1 MSPKQMGIEQER
13 LAGREQGLMQ
23 EAERT
28 RQELQL
34 EQLRLQAELEENL
47 LKVLEEIQDEMNYD
61 YILSKAPGSGLLMV
75 NDANDITAEVVKRI
89 NLIPIDESNYGMTKQ
104 LLFNHVDLPEENIH
118 RVIGEADPTAEAI
131 RYSAE
136 ISDNTEASEGYPV
149 FDLVILGMGSDGHTA
164 SIFPHQMDLLKSE
177 KFCAVADHP
186 ESGQQRITLTGPVIN
201 RAKAVAFL
209 VTGESK
215 QEKVSAILGREEGA
229 TQFPAAHI
237 MPQSGDLH
245 WFMDEAAYSE

>member
-1 MSPKQMGIEQER
+1 MPAHLHISKDPAAVATDFTRYFVELLEGKDHLTVALSGGSTPKRLFKLWAEQYRDTIDWSKIRFFWGDER
-13 LAGREQGLMQ
+13 CVPPNHE
-23 EAERT
+23 
-28 RQELQL
+28 
-34 EQLRLQAELEENL
+34 
-47 LKVLEEIQDEMNYD
+47 
-61 YILSKAPGSGLLMV
+61 
-75 NDANDITAEVVKRI
+75 
-89 NLIPIDESNYGMTKQ
+89 ESNYGMTKQ

-164 SIFPHQMDLLKSE
+164 SIFPHQMDLLESE

>member
-1 MSPKQMGIEQER
+1 MPAHLHISKDPAAVATDFTRYFVELLEGKDHLTVALSGGSTPKRLFKLWAEQYRDTIDWSKIRFFWGDER
-13 LAGREQGLMQ
+13 CVPPNHE
-23 EAERT
+23 
-28 RQELQL
+28 
-34 EQLRLQAELEENL
+34 
-47 LKVLEEIQDEMNYD
+47 
-61 YILSKAPGSGLLMV
+61 
-75 NDANDITAEVVKRI
+75 
-89 NLIPIDESNYGMTKQ
+89 ESNYGMTKQ
-104 LLFNHVDLPEENIH
+104 LLFNHVYLPEENIH

-164 SIFPHQMDLLKSE
+164 SIFPHQMDLLESE

-229 TQFPAAHI
+229 NQFPAAHI

>member
-1 MSPKQMGIEQER
+1 MPAHLHISKDP
-13 LAGREQGLMQ
+13 A
-23 EAERT
+23 AVATDFT
-28 RQELQL
+28 RYFVEL
-34 EQLRLQAELEENL
+34 LEEKDHL
-47 LKVLEEIQDEMNYD
+47 TVALSGGSTPKRLFKLWAEQYRDTIDWSKIRFFWGDERCVPPNH
-61 YILSKAPGSGLLMV
+61 
-75 NDANDITAEVVKRI
+75 E
-89 NLIPIDESNYGMTKQ
+89 ESNYGMTKQ

>member
-1 MSPKQMGIEQER
+1 MKFRLFGLMIGLVVLATLMSCQPKTDGASTSTEGTTAASSGKIVFIYVDTLTSQYESLQEKSKAIEARVMEAEKTQGERIAAFQRDAQSFQRRANSGQMSPKQMGIEQER

-89 NLIPIDESNYGMTKQ
+89 NLIPIDGKLDAE
-104 LLFNHVDLPEENIH
+104 VAA
-118 RVIGEADPTAEAI
+118 ADSTSTAPQ
-131 RYSAE
+131 
-136 ISDNTEASEGYPV
+136 T
-149 FDLVILGMGSDGHTA
+149 
-164 SIFPHQMDLLKSE
+164 
-177 KFCAVADHP
+177 
-186 ESGQQRITLTGPVIN
+186 
-201 RAKAVAFL
+201 
-209 VTGESK
+209 TGE
-215 QEKVSAILGREEGA
+215 
-229 TQFPAAHI
+229 
-237 MPQSGDLH
+237 
-245 WFMDEAAYSE
+245 